1 MRQLVVSVLVTAC
14 AAQALAQQAPR
25 VEAGGPVRVLDLP
38 TVRLTPEDEVRP
50 LEWLRES
57 DENLFFVTQIE
68 AKARRLAPSSAFPA
82 QPGDEGELHVALRD
96 VWFVEHPRTLHAQVE
111 VHNRGASPARFDA
124 ARLLTAVSTGRGA
137 PERELVLARGLDAD
151 GHEVEPLT
159 SLGPGRSARV
169 VLTWK
174 VSLGPVNTVLLLRHR
189 DDHAWPML
197 LVPHPRGWVR

>member
-1 MRQLVVSVLVTAC
+1 MRQLVVSVLVTTC
-14 AAQALAQQAPR
+14 AAQALAQQVAR

-38 TVRLTPEDEVRP
+38 TVRLTAEDEVRP

-57 DENLFFVTQIE
+57 EENLFFVAQIE
-68 AKARRLAPSSAFPA
+68 AKAPRLTRGSAFPA
-82 QPGDEGELHVALRD
+82 RPDEGELHLVLSD

-137 PERELVLARGLDAD
+137 PERELVSARGLDAE
-151 GHEVEPLT
+151 GHEIEPLT

-197 LVPHPRGWVR
+197 LVPHPRGWVQ